1 MREYDTVIREI
12 WRCVQPENGPEVDGK
27 VMKLMKWFDLTLQ
40 IEASLWAQ
48 LYNSF
53 PLMMRCLP
61 GPHQTFLQILKDLK
75 DFTREELKKAQTE
88 LGCLRPKRLHRLLPG

>member
-1 MREYDTVIREI
+1 
-12 WRCVQPENGPEVDGK
+12 
-27 VMKLMKWFDLTLQ
+27 MKLMKWFDLTLQ

-75 DFTREELKKAQTE
+75 DFTREELKKHKQNWDASD
-88 LGCLRPKRLHRLLPG
+88 LRDYIDCF